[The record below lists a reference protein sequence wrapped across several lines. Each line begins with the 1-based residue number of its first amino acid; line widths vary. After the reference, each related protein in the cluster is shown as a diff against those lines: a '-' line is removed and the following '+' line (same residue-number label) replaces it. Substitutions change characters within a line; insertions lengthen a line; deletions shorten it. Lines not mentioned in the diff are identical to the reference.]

1 MSRLA
6 RVLGALIA
14 LGVVT
19 SIAVG
24 GCHPTAEEKLR
35 VAAPAPSQRAAAK
48 VLSAYATKA
57 AEIAGPKDQA
67 EIPAVLSGPMAAITA
82 GRLKI
87 EAFHDKGRASAARPG
102 PYTHASFWIP
112 GHTGPRGWFVA
123 SASRNGMT
131 GRDLLLFVRTREHGP
146 YTADYLITVPAGTDL
161 PKVRGG
167 GDRVNTIDPKDDRLA
182 VRPDALA
189 AAHATIEQYG
199 PSTAAAASF
208 EPSVWTTA
216 VHTTT
221 TDDSRTAHAAGFTY
235 LRSYHDSGFGVYG
248 LRTADGGALVWYAV
262 TDEMSVSQTDPS
274 IARAPLKL
282 TRSLAGVVGTRRV
295 RRSFQA
301 VSVRQYLAYVPPRGH
316 GKVRV
321 LASAGG
327 PVGGVGR

>member
-1 MSRLA
+1 MSRLS

-24 GCHPTAEEKLR
+24 GCHPTAEERIGPGAHALSR
-35 VAAPAPSQRAAAK
+35 RAAAK
-48 VLSAYATKA
+48 VLSSYAA
-57 AEIAGPKDQA
+57 RAQELALPRDAGRIAGVQ
-67 EIPAVLSGPMAAITA
+67 SGPMASITS

-87 EAFHDKGRASAARPG
+87 NGFFDGDRASAARPG
-102 PYTHASFWIP
+102 PYAHASFWIP
-112 GHTGPRGWFVA
+112 GHPGAVPWFVA
-123 SASRNGMT
+123 SASRTGAA
-131 GRDLLLFVRTREHGP
+131 GRDLVLFARTSTHAA
-146 YTADYLITVPAGTDL
+146 YTAEYLINVPADANL

-167 GDRVNTIDPKDDRLA
+167 GDRVNTIDPADGHLA

-189 AAHATIEQYG
+189 TAHADIEQYG

-216 VHTTT
+216 VHTTM
-221 TDDSRTAHAAGFTY
+221 TDDSRTARAAGFAY
-235 LRSYHDSGFGVYG
+235 LRTYHDSGFPVYG

-262 TDEMSVSQTDPS
+262 TDELSVSQRDPS

-282 TRSLAGVVGTRRV
+282 TRSLAGVVGVRKV
-295 RRSFQA
+295 RRQFQA
-301 VSVRQYLAYVPPRGH
+301 VSVRQYLAYVPPRGR